1 MSEIPYYLYD
11 GYESNK
17 IWGNTDVVFTCQRY
31 SKHLLNI
38 EKGGYCSLHY
48 HTHRSNEFVVKTGNL
63 EIIEFYGPEKKHHIL
78 TDGNKL
84 VVPSLVP
91 HLFYAHEE
99 TVACEEYFP
108 DRGGIVDDSDIVRL
122 TLGGKDTYMAMMD
135 KLCKRF
141 NNTIRS

>member
-1 MSEIPYYLYD
+1 MSELPSYLYD
-11 GYESNK
+11 GYDNNK
-17 IWGNTDVVFTCQRY
+17 IWGNTDVVFTCHRY

-48 HTHRSNEFVVKTGNL
+48 HTHRSNEFIVKTGNL
-63 EIIEFYGPEKKHHIL
+63 EIIEFYGPEMKHHIL

-135 KLCKRF
+135 KLYKRF

>member
-1 MSEIPYYLYD
+1 MSDFPCYLYD
-11 GYESNK
+11 GYENNK
-17 IWGNTDVVFTCQRY
+17 IWGNTDVVFTSQRY

-99 TVACEEYFP
+99 SIAYEEYFA
-108 DRGGIVDDSDIVRL
+108 DRGGLVDDSDIVRL

-135 KLCKRF
+135 KLYKRF
-141 NNTIRS
+141 NSAIRC